1 MKQLLA
7 TFMAAILIVA
17 CSGKKEDSSAGQP
30 LDDFDTE
37 EQNDSLETEALDTL
51 QLFEEKVIPKTADLL
66 FDDFFYSFATD
77 QNFQSQRV
85 AFPLHGTEQG
95 EPSTMTHEEWT
106 RDTDFHLSFYSV
118 LYERE
123 RDMEIQK
130 DTSLNTVS
138 VERVSLYDQTIN
150 RFHFQRVDGQWVVA
164 DYEKLSTD
172 QTPNSDFLHFYAKFM
187 ADSTFQRESI
197 AEPLKLVSAW
207 GGDGDE
213 ESEIDLTVDDWF
225 EFRKEMPMPEGVMTN
240 VNYGQPALSE
250 NRKILLVQGMS
261 NEMYVKYKFD
271 RLDGKWRL
279 IEIEN

>member
-17 CSGKKEDSSAGQP
+17 CSSKKEDPSATQQ
-30 LDDFDTE
+30 LDEFETE
-37 EQNDSLETEALDTL
+37 EQADSLEEEVLDTL

-66 FDDFFYSFATD
+66 FDDFFFSFATD
-77 QNFQSQRV
+77 QHFQSQRV
-85 AFPLHGTEQG
+85 TFPLHGTEQG
-95 EPSTMTHEEWT
+95 EQTTMTHDEWT
-106 RDTDFHLSFYSV
+106 HETDFNLSFYSV
-118 LYERE
+118 LFERE
-123 RDMEIQK
+123 TDMEIQK

-138 VERVSLYDQTIN
+138 VERVSLNDQIIN
-150 RFHFQRVDGQWVVA
+150 RFHFQRIDGQWVVA
-164 DYEKLSTD
+164 DFEKMPTS
-172 QTPNSDFLHFYAKFM
+172 QTPNSDFLHFYAKFI
-187 ADSTFQRESI
+187 ADSAFQRESI
-197 AEPLKLVSAW
+197 AEPLKLISAW

-213 ESEIDLTVDDWF
+213 ESEIELTADDWF